1 MNPIITNL
9 VDEENIFKFTIKD
22 INVSLANALR
32 RIILSE
38 IPTVVFRTSPHDKND
53 AIITTNTSRFNNE
66 IIKQRLS
73 CIPIKITD
81 PEFPLDEHI
90 IEVDVINDTQNIIY
104 VTSKDFKIKNIN
116 TGKYLNDVARD
127 EIFQPDKITGDYIDF
142 VRLRPK
148 LSDNIPGE
156 QLSLSCKFSI
166 GTAKENGAFNITS
179 TCSYGAT
186 LDPALVSKTWT
197 EREKQIKSAN
207 NTITREEIA
216 LLKRDWL
223 LLDAKRLV
231 IANSFDFI
239 IESVG
244 VYTNFRICELGCNVL
259 IERLKTVAQNFQEDN
274 NIISKSMATIENCY
288 DITLENEDFT
298 IGKILEYVIFEKNF
312 NKEITFCGFK
322 KPHPHV
328 TYSILRL
335 AFKEDVDNIQIIAY
349 LLSACEI
356 NIQIFERLK
365 ENFVQK

>member
-9 VDEENIFKFTIKD
+9 VDQENIFNFTIKD

-32 RIILSE
+32 RIILSD

-53 AIITTNTSRFNNE
+53 AIITVNTSRFNNE

-81 PEFPLDEHI
+81 PEFPLDDHI

-104 VTSKDFKIKNIN
+104 VSTKDFKIKNIN
-116 TGKYLNDVARD
+116 TGKYVSDTVRN

-156 QLSLSCKFSI
+156 QLSLTCKFSM
-166 GTAKENGAFNITS
+166 GMAKENGTFNVTA

-186 LDPALVSKTWT
+186 LDPALILKTWA
-197 EREKQIKSAN
+197 EKEKGLKAAN
-207 NTITREEIA
+207 TGINREEIA
-216 LLKRDWL
+216 VLKRDWM
-223 LLDAKRLV
+223 LLDAKRLIV
-231 IANSFDFI
+231 PNSFDFI

-244 VYTNFRICELGCNVL
+244 VYTNFRICELGCGVL
-259 IERLKTVAQNFQEDN
+259 IDRLKRVAQNFQADN
-274 NIISKSMATIENCY
+274 NIISKSKTTIDNCY
-288 DITLENEDFT
+288 DIVLENEDFT
-298 IGKILEYVIFEKNF
+298 IGKILEYVIYEKNF
-312 NKEITFCGFK
+312 SKEITFCGFK

-328 TYSILRL
+328 TYGILRL
-335 AFKEDVDNIQIIAY
+335 AFKDDVDNTQIVAY
-349 LLSACEI
+349 LLAACEI
-356 NIQIFERLK
+356 NIDIFERLK
-365 ENFVQK
+365 ANFVQE